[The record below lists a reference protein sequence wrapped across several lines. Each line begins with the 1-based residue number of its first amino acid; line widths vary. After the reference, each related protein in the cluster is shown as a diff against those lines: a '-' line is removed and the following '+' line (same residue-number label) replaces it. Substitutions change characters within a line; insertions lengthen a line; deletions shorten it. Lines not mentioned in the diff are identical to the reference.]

1 MLRLA
6 LMLFVLLLLDRARL
20 FVLFTLCP
28 CLIQHTC
35 ISICTAGPC
44 RNEVMRCNAIN
55 GMTYHT
61 HIYTKRRRGPMKG
74 VQCLFNL
81 FRCACHIKTVAISYK
96 YIYMDYVCTMCGNAA
111 TAATALALAPFTTP

>member
-35 ISICTAGPC
+35 ICTAGPC
-44 RNEVMRCNAIN
+44 RNELMRCNAIN

-61 HIYTKRRRGPMKG
+61 HIYTKRRWGPMKG